1 MISAPTKSA
10 KSRPA
15 QPRWGWNGVSKLKRP
30 DQESHLQQL
39 VAMLPTMK
47 SGDAQV
53 LAQLVELRA
62 RFHRWLHQDEFGPR
76 RGEQTAALRAHI
88 KLVRELCRLLQ
99 KRRSRS
105 WDGLDA
111 AIRNSNDGLSP
122 VVAALGDAAADVE
135 SALQIAG
142 ASNPDMGWLSRVK
155 RCARTLS
162 EQIETVDDTTDGE
175 IALTALYRNFELSQT
190 AASEEFGLLDAECW
204 LNGYWSGL
212 VETLHTLD
220 DQRGAQERVSL
231 KLLVEELCSLYERET
246 HEPVAAHDVKGGVHT
261 ACAET
266 TSGRFVT
273 AAVEAMLPD
282 KSWFD
287 QHSQFAHS
295 VRAKTFLPDEQG
307 NRRQRDRARQ
317 ILVIM
322 RDFVARRSRLDEAPT
337 N

>member
-15 QPRWGWNGVSKLKRP
+15 QPRWGWSGVSELKRP

-111 AIRNSNDGLSP
+111 ALRNSNDGLSP

-135 SALQIAG
+135 SALQITSAT
-142 ASNPDMGWLSRVK
+142 NQDIGWFSRV
-155 RCARTLS
+155 RSCAGTLFA
-162 EQIETVDDTTDGE
+162 QIEALDDTTDGE
-175 IALTALYRNFELSQT
+175 IALTALYRHFDRSQT
-190 AASEEFGLLDAECW
+190 AASEEFGLPDAECW
-204 LNGYWSGL
+204 LNGYWNVL
-212 VETLHTLD
+212 VETLNRLN
-220 DQRGAQERVSL
+220 DQRGVQERVSL
-231 KLLVEELCSLYERET
+231 KLLVEELCQLWEQET
-246 HEPVAAHDVKGGVHT
+246 GKPVTAHGFVKDVYTSRV
-261 ACAET
+261 ET
-266 TSGRFVT
+266 DAGRFVT

-287 QHSQFAHS
+287 QHPQFAHS
-295 VRAKTFLPDEQG
+295 VRAETFLPDEQG

-322 RDFVARRSRLDEAPT
+322 RDFVARRPRLDEAPT